1 MGDTVAAESELV
13 WVRGPARATKFSFV
27 VVDAAVADVL
37 VLEVER
43 NRDVVW
49 IHKVVVVVVICF
61 VVAAGLRAN
70 ARSVMFGVV
79 VVVLVLVVV
88 KVLST
93 AIVLVLVVVAFFTG
107 NKYVVSRCVRSIR
120 GGTTSLS

>member
-1 MGDTVAAESELV
+1 VN
-13 WVRGPARATKFSFV
+13 
-27 VVDAAVADVL
+27 AAVADVV

-49 IHKVVVVVVICF
+49 IHRVVVHVVVICF

-79 VVVLVLVVV
+79 VVMLVLVVV

-93 AIVLVLVVVAFFTG
+93 AIVLVLVVVAFFIG
-107 NKYVVSRCVRSIR
+107 NKYAIIRCVRSIR
-120 GGTTSLS
+120 GGTHWLS